1 MKISKVTIE
10 NYRNFENEII
20 NFNNKSLII
29 GPNDVGKSN
38 LLMALRL
45 ILDKSLSQIDI
56 EPEEKD
62 FNIYS
67 ESNSFKIEIEF
78 DGYNEIKDEHLMGT
92 LGKYF
97 SEDNKLKL
105 TYIGYRN
112 QEENFK
118 IYIGDIEDENDAT
131 SRFYLKVL
139 NLVYLDSTRSL
150 NSYLRK
156 GKDKL
161 IRRFK
166 ERRTDDQIS
175 SDNDKN
181 EQISA
186 KRSEINSLIDSI
198 SYVANSTNII
208 KESFTRYINTQF
220 K

>member
-1 MKISKVTIE
+1 
-10 NYRNFENEII
+10 
-20 NFNNKSLII
+20 
-29 GPNDVGKSN
+29 
-38 LLMALRL
+38 MALRL

-166 ERRTDDQIS
+166 EE
-175 SDNDKN
+175 
-181 EQISA
+181 EQM
-186 KRSEINSLIDSI
+186 
-198 SYVANSTNII
+198 
-208 KESFTRYINTQF
+208 TRYQVIMIKMSRYQQ
-220 K
+220 KEVKLIV